1 MRTAKTK
8 TETKAKGTKLYSYDE
23 FRKTFYPDSNFEL
36 PTPQDPRAFG
46 RRLGEEAVKKIK
58 EQAQARSHLK

>member
-8 TETKAKGTKLYSYDE
+8 TQKATGAKLYSYDE
-23 FRKTFYPDSNFEL
+23 FRKTFYPDSNLEL

-46 RRLGEEAVKKIK
+46 RKLGEEAVKRIK
-58 EQAQARSHLK
+58 EQAQARSRQK